1 MVPNAS
7 EDLPDPDTPVNTASA
22 LRGMAT
28 SMSRRLFSR
37 APRTRT
43 QLSGACGLVPF
54 VLMGVQLTYPSAKS
68 TTSRPSRGRI
78 GPAAAN
84 ARTSRQACG
93 VVTQGLDLDRGVVL
107 MS

>member
-43 QLSGACGLVPF
+43 QWSGACGLAPF
-54 VLMGVQLTYPSAKS
+54 VLMRAQLAYPSAKS
-68 TTSRPSRGRI
+68 TTSIARPLRVHPWVEPQIHPQADDATG
-78 GPAAAN
+78 A
-84 ARTSRQACG
+84 TRQ
-93 VVTQGLDLDRGVVL
+93 
-107 MS
+107 

>member
-43 QLSGACGLVPF
+43 QWSGAGGLVPF
-54 VLMGVQLTYPSAKS
+54 VLIGGAAGLPEREVENLHTLPWANRATASIAAVHPSDGS
-68 TTSRPSRGRI
+68 LPEGQVSH
-78 GPAAAN
+78 
-84 ARTSRQACG
+84 
-93 VVTQGLDLDRGVVL
+93 
-107 MS
+107 